1 MNVSEHSNAHDQWI
15 KSQLE
20 EARDLLNKVLSD
32 PTFRASIS
40 KGAELIANSIK
51 NNGKVLSC
59 GNGGSLCDAMHF
71 AEELTGRFRENRK
84 PLPAFSI
91 SDPAHMSCVAN
102 DFHFNDVFARVVE
115 SLGNKEDV
123 LLAISTSGN
132 SENVVQAALKA
143 KQNGMQV
150 IGFTGK
156 DGGKLGKLSDVEIR
170 VPHVGY
176 SDRIQE
182 IHIKAIHI
190 MISIVEKLVI

>member
-1 MNVSEHSNAHDQWI
+1 MNTNEHSNAHDQWI

-20 EARDLLNKVLSD
+20 EARDLLNTVLSD
-32 PTFRASIS
+32 PSFRASIS
-40 KGAELIANSIK
+40 KGAQLIAHSIK
-51 NNGKVLSC
+51 NSGKVLSC

-71 AEELTGRFRENRK
+71 AEELTGRFRENRR

-115 SLGNKEDV
+115 SLGNKGDI

-132 SENVVQAALKA
+132 SENVCQAAIKA
-143 KQNGMQV
+143 KDNGMKV

-156 DGGKLGKLSDVEIR
+156 NGGKLGDLSDVEIR
-170 VPHVGY
+170 VPHFGY

-190 MISIVEKLVI
+190 MISIVEKMVI

>member
-1 MNVSEHSNAHDQWI
+1 MNVSEHSNAHDTWI

-20 EARDLLNKVLSD
+20 EAGNLLNQVLSD
-32 PTFRASIS
+32 SSFRAAIS
-40 KGAELIANSIK
+40 QGAEVIAHCIK
-51 NNGKVLSC
+51 NNGKILSC

-71 AEELTGRFRENRK
+71 AEELTGRFRENRR

-102 DFHFNDVFARVVE
+102 DFHFNDVFARVVD
-115 SLGNKEDV
+115 SLGNQGDV

-132 SENVVQAALKA
+132 SENVYQAAFKA
-143 KQNGMQV
+143 REKGMKI

-156 DGGKLGKLSDVEIR
+156 DGGKLSTLTDVEIR
-170 VPHVGY
+170 VPHFGY